1 MRGNFIN
8 CVVRV
13 PAVEM
18 GKSVVDIMGIID
30 ENIDLIASFMMR

>member
-8 CVVRV
+8 CSSTGSGSGD
-13 PAVEM
+13 
-18 GKSVVDIMGIID
+18 GKMVDIMGIID